1 MERRRRRGASM
12 SRPPIMLVV
21 LALAACSRAPGGA
34 GTLTV
39 DYYRAH
45 AAERTATLSTCANDP
60 GDLRDSPNCV
70 NAREAARVED
80 VGSLRSLPP
89 MGLPAG
95 HSGNQSTGRRASKD

>member
-1 MERRRRRGASM
+1 M
-12 SRPPIMLVV
+12 SRPLIVLAV
-21 LALAACSRAPGGA
+21 LALAACNRTPGGG
-34 GTLTV
+34 GTHTV

-45 AAERTATLSTCANDP
+45 AAERATTLSTCANDP

-80 VGSLRSLPP
+80 VGSLRSLPA

-95 HSGNQSTGRRASKD
+95 QSGNQSTGGEASKD

>member
-1 MERRRRRGASM
+1 M
-12 SRPPIMLVV
+12 SRPPIVLAV
-21 LALAACSRAPGGA
+21 LALAACNRTPGGG

-45 AAERTATLSTCANDP
+45 AAERAATLSSCANDP
-60 GDLRDSPNCV
+60 GNWRESPNCV
-70 NAREAARVED
+70 NAHEAARVED

-95 HSGNQSTGRRASKD
+95 QSGNQSTGHGASKD

>member
-1 MERRRRRGASM
+1 M
-12 SRPPIMLVV
+12 SRPPIMLAV
-21 LALAACSRAPGGA
+21 LALAACNRTPGGG

-45 AAERTATLSTCANDP
+45 AAERAAMLRTCENDP

-80 VGSLRSLPP
+80 VGSLRNLPP

-95 HSGNQSTGRRASKD
+95 QGGNQSTGRGASKD

>member
-1 MERRRRRGASM
+1 M
-12 SRPPIMLVV
+12 SRPPIVLAV
-21 LALAACSRAPGGA
+21 LALAACDRTPGGG
-34 GTLTV
+34 GTLSV

-45 AAERTATLSTCANDP
+45 AAERAATLSTCTNDP

-89 MGLPAG
+89 MGLPPG
-95 HSGNQSTGRRASKD
+95 QSGNQSAGRGASKD

>member
-1 MERRRRRGASM
+1 M
-12 SRPPIMLVV
+12 SRPPIMLAV
-21 LALAACSRAPGGA
+21 LTLAACSRTPGGG

-45 AAERTATLSTCANDP
+45 AVERAATLRTCANDP

-95 HSGNQSTGRRASKD
+95 QSGNQSTDRGASKD